1 MGSSENV
8 TMRWK
13 VDVSEYSKAMQEVK
27 VKLADVNA
35 DFKKATAGMDNWAS
49 STEGVSAKT
58 KQLTG
63 TLEAQQRKLDIL
75 KDKYNQFSNEEKA
88 SSVQA
93 QKVATQIKNQEAA
106 IAKTTKQ
113 ISDCNS
119 KMSDLKKA
127 SADSESAIGK
137 LTSTIKEQESKLSDL
152 KSKYANVV
160 LEQGKGSEEAKK
172 LASSINNLSRELQDN
187 KSKLSSAKAEAEKL
201 EYSEKKV
208 ETASESLSR
217 VIKDQESKLS
227 SLKTEY
233 KNVVLAQGENSSE
246 AKKLANSISDLS
258 GKLEKN
264 KEKMSSAEEKTNKF
278 DKTIG
283 KTKETSE
290 HFKTGISTMQVA
302 LGNLI
307 SQGFTKAVSAAK
319 DFITESLKVGMNF
332 DSSMSKVKAVSK
344 ASSEDM
350 AKLRDKAKEMG
361 ASTKFSATESAEAF
375 NYMAMA
381 GWKTEDMLGGID
393 GIMSLA
399 AASGTDLATT
409 SDIVTDALTA
419 MGYSAKDSGRL
430 ADVMAAASS
439 NANTNVEMMGGT
451 FQYVAPVVGA
461 LGYSMED
468 TAVAIGLMANSGIK
482 AEKAGTAMRSWLSR
496 MAAPTKESQE
506 AMDALGISMTN
517 TDGTMKPLS
526 QNMQELRE
534 KFKGLTKEQKA
545 QYAKSLAGQEAMS
558 GLLAIVNSSD
568 EDFDKLT
575 NAVANS
581 NGAAK
586 EMADTMQDNLGG
598 DITTLKS
605 KIEGLQIQIFEK
617 LSPYLRMAAD
627 FIGKIVDAAG
637 RAFDKMKPYIDGV
650 FDILGEFA
658 QVLGKVFDIIKP
670 YLKRFLGF
678 LSNAAR
684 HSKILKPLIVAVVSA
699 LATFAGLMTV
709 VVVINLIRR
718 AMQFLFA
725 TMMGNPIVLI
735 ISAIVGLAMALI
747 YAYKHSEKFRNIV
760 NGAFNAVKV
769 VVKAVI
775 EFIVNLFK
783 NAVTW
788 IMTAWSTVTTFFAE
802 VWNGIKSIFFGV
814 VDFFV
819 SIFKGAY
826 DGIIFAWSSF
836 VLFFQGLWDGIVA
849 IFSAVVGFFVSFFE
863 LEYRGATNIWRG
875 ITGFFS
881 GIWSGITGI
890 FSNVV
895 SFFAGNFQAAYNNIV
910 SIFSGIGGFFR
921 GLWNDISGA
930 FSSLGT
936 KIGDAIGG
944 AVKAGING
952 VLGMIEGTIN
962 GGIGMIN
969 GAIGLINKIPGVEIG
984 YMPSLNLPRLAQ
996 GGVLANGARAVIAG
1010 EDGAEAIVPLEK
1022 NTMWIRRVADELRT
1036 ELTSVNRTAF
1046 AKSSGNSVN
1055 IGGSTQTINF
1065 YQTINS
1071 PKPVDRLISYRE
1083 TNSLLFGAKARL
1095 RNV

>member
-1 MGSSENV
+1 MGNSENV

-13 VDVSEYSKAMQEVK
+13 VDISEYAKAMQEVK
-27 VKLADVNA
+27 TKLADVNA
-35 DFKKATAGMDNWAS
+35 DFKKATAGMDNWAN
-49 STEGVSAKT
+49 STEGVAAKN

-63 TLEAQQRKLDIL
+63 TLEAQQRKLEIL
-75 KDKYNQFSNEEKA
+75 KDKYSQFSNEEKE

-106 IAKTTKQ
+106 IAKTNKE

-119 KMSDLKKA
+119 KMLELKKA

-137 LTSTIKEQESKLSDL
+137 LTSTIKEQEGKLSDL

-160 LEQGKGSEEAKK
+160 LEQGKGSAEAKK
-172 LASSINNLSRELQDN
+172 LASSISNLSRELQDN
-187 KSKLSSAKAEAEKL
+187 KSKLAGAKTEAEKF

-217 VIKDQESKLS
+217 EIKDQEAKLS

-233 KNVVLAQGENSSE
+233 KNVVLAQGENSE
-246 AKKLANSISDLS
+246 KAKKLAGSISELS
-258 GKLEKN
+258 EKLEDN
-264 KEKMSSAEEKTNKF
+264 KRKMKDADSAADKLDKSIENVADSAEHSK
-278 DKTIG
+278 G
-283 KTKETSE
+283 
-290 HFKTGISTMQVA
+290 GISTMQIA
-302 LGNLI
+302 LGNLVADGI
-307 SQGFTKAVSAAK
+307 RTAIGAMK
-319 DFITESLKVGMNF
+319 DFIVESVKVGMNF
-332 DSSMSKVKAVSK
+332 DSAMSKVQAVSG
-344 ASSEDM
+344 ASGEELEQ
-350 AKLRDKAKEMG
+350 LRSKAKQMG
-361 ASTKFSATESAEAF
+361 ADTKFSATDAADAF

-381 GWKTEDMLGGID
+381 GWKTEDMLEGID
-393 GIMSLA
+393 GIMNLS

-496 MAAPTKESQE
+496 MAAPTKESGE
-506 AMDALGISMTN
+506 AMAALGLSITN
-517 TDGTMKPLS
+517 ADGTMKPLS

-534 KFKGLTKEQKA
+534 KFKGLTEEQKA

-568 EDFDKLT
+568 QDFDKLT

-586 EMADTMQDNLGG
+586 EMSEIMQDNLGG
-598 DITTLKS
+598 DMDNLKS
-605 KIEGLQIQIFEK
+605 KIESVQIAMFEQ
-617 LSPYLRMAAD
+617 LRP
-627 FIGKIVDAAG
+627 VL
-637 RAFDKMKPYIDGV
+637 RTV
-650 FDILGEFA
+650 A
-658 QVLGKVFDIIKP
+658 QFLGKVAEAFEWLVKNGAWLKPIIIGVATAFAIFAGKLAIVAIIK
-670 YLKRFLGF
+670 KV
-678 LSNAAR
+678 NAAM
-684 HSKILKPLIVAVVSA
+684 VV
-699 LATFAGLMTV
+699 LNT
-709 VVVINLIRR
+709 
-718 AMQFLFA
+718 
-725 TMMGNPIVLI
+725 TMKSNPILLI
-735 ISAIVGLAMALI
+735 ISLIAGLVMAFI

-760 NGAFNAVKV
+760 NGAFKAVKDV
-769 VVKAVI
+769 AKAVI
-775 EFIVNLFK
+775 DFIVNLFK
-783 NAVTW
+783 GAVNFIT
-788 IMTAWSTVTTFFAE
+788 TAWSGIIAFFTDI
-802 VWNGIKSIFFGV
+802 WNGIKLAFSSVIEFFA
-814 VDFFV
+814 

-826 DGIIFAWSSF
+826 EGVTLAWSSIGS
-836 VLFFQGLWDGIVA
+836 FFSGLWDGIVA
-849 IFSAVVGFFVSFFE
+849 VFSAVVGFFVSFFE
-863 LEYRGATNIWRG
+863 LEYRGATNMWNG

-881 GIWSGITGI
+881 GIWNGIVAVFSGVAGFFTSI
-890 FSNVV
+890 FQS
-895 SFFAGNFQAAYNNIV
+895 AYNNIV
-910 SIFSGIGGFFR
+910 AIFSGIGSFFR
-921 GLWNDISGA
+921 GLWDVISGA

-952 VLGMIEGTIN
+952 VLSIIEGTIN

-984 YMPSLNLPRLAQ
+984 YMPTLNLPRLAR

-1022 NTMWIRRVADELRT
+1022 NTMWIRRVANELRA
-1036 ELTSVNRTAF
+1036 ELTAINGTAF
-1046 AKSSGNSVN
+1046 AKSAANSVN
-1055 IGGSTQTINF
+1055 IGGSTQTVNF

-1071 PKPVDRLISYRE
+1071 PEPVDRLEAYRD
-1083 TNSLLFGAKARL
+1083 TKSLLFSAKARL
-1095 RNV
+1095 RHV

>member
-1 MGSSENV
+1 MGNSENV

-13 VDVSEYSKAMQEVK
+13 VDISEYAKAMQEVK
-27 VKLADVNA
+27 TKLADVNA
-35 DFKKATAGMDNWAS
+35 DFKKATAGMDNWAN
-49 STEGVSAKT
+49 STEGVAAKN

-63 TLEAQQRKLDIL
+63 TLEAQQRKLEIL
-75 KDKYNQFSNEEKA
+75 KDKYSQFSNEEKE

-106 IAKTTKQ
+106 IAKTNKE

-119 KMSDLKKA
+119 KMSELKKA

-152 KSKYANVV
+152 KSKY
-160 LEQGKGSEEAKK
+160 
-172 LASSINNLSRELQDN
+172 
-187 KSKLSSAKAEAEKL
+187 
-201 EYSEKKV
+201 
-208 ETASESLSR
+208 
-217 VIKDQESKLS
+217 
-227 SLKTEY
+227 
-233 KNVVLAQGENSSE
+233 KNVALAQGENSSE

-264 KEKMSSAEEKTNKF
+264 KEKMSSAEEKANKF

-307 SQGFTKAVSAAK
+307 AQGFAKAVSAAK

-332 DSSMSKVKAVSK
+332 ESSMSKVKAVSR

-517 TDGTMKPLS
+517 ADGTMKPLS

-617 LSPYLRMAAD
+617 LSPYLRKAVD
-627 FIGKIVDAAG
+627 FISKIVDAAG

-650 FDILGEFA
+650 FDILGECA
-658 QVLGKVFDIIKP
+658 QVFGKAFDIIKP
-670 YLKRFLGF
+670 YLKKFIGF

-684 HSKILKPLIVAVVSA
+684 HSKILKPLIAAVVSA

-709 VVVINLIRR
+709 VWVIDAIKK
-718 AMQFLFA
+718 AMGLLFA
-725 TMMGNPIVLI
+725 TMAMNPIVTIIALI
-735 ISAIVGLAMALI
+735 AGLVMAFI

-760 NGAFNAVKV
+760 NGAFNGVKI

-783 NAVTW
+783 NAVNW
-788 IMTAWSTVTTFFAE
+788 ITTAWNDVTTFFSVLWEGVKA
-802 VWNGIKSIFFGV
+802 VFFGV
-814 VDFFV
+814 IDFFV

-826 DGIIFAWSSF
+826 EGVTLAWSSI
-836 VLFFQGLWDGIVA
+836 VSFFSGLWDGIVA

-863 LEYRGATNIWRG
+863 LEYRGATNMWNG

-881 GIWSGITGI
+881 GIWNGIVAVFSGVAGFFTGI
-890 FSNVV
+890 FQ
-895 SFFAGNFQAAYNNIV
+895 GAYNNIV
-910 SIFSGIGGFFR
+910 AIFSGIGSFFR
-921 GLWNDISGA
+921 GLWDVISGA

-952 VLGMIEGTIN
+952 VLSIIEGTIN
-962 GGIGMIN
+962 SGIGMIN

-984 YMPSLNLPRLAQ
+984 YMPNLNLPRLAR

-1022 NTMWIRRVADELRT
+1022 NTMWIRRVANELRA
-1036 ELTSVNRTAF
+1036 ELTAINGTAF
-1046 AKSSGNSVN
+1046 AKSVANSVN
-1055 IGGSTQTINF
+1055 IGGSTQTVNF

-1071 PKPVDRLISYRE
+1071 PKPVDRLEAYRD
-1083 TNSLLFGAKARL
+1083 TKSLLFSAKARL
-1095 RNV
+1095 RHV

>member
-1 MGSSENV
+1 MGNSENV

-13 VDVSEYSKAMQEVK
+13 VDISEYSKAMQEVK
-27 VKLADVNA
+27 TKLADVNA
-35 DFKKATAGMDNWAS
+35 DFKKATAGMDNWAN

-63 TLEAQQRKLDIL
+63 TLEAQQRKLEIL
-75 KDKYNQFSNEEKA
+75 KDKYSQFSNEEKE

-106 IAKTTKQ
+106 IAKTTKG

-119 KMSDLKKA
+119 KMSELKKA

-152 KSKYANVV
+152 KSK
-160 LEQGKGSEEAKK
+160 
-172 LASSINNLSRELQDN
+172 
-187 KSKLSSAKAEAEKL
+187 
-201 EYSEKKV
+201 
-208 ETASESLSR
+208 
-217 VIKDQESKLS
+217 
-227 SLKTEY
+227 Y

-264 KEKMSSAEEKTNKF
+264 KEKMSSAEEKANKF

-307 SQGFTKAVSAAK
+307 AQGFAKAVSAAK

-332 DSSMSKVKAVSK
+332 ESSMSKVKAVSK

-350 AKLRDKAKEMG
+350 EKLRDKAKEMG
-361 ASTKFSATESAEAF
+361 ANTKFSATESAEAF

-393 GIMSLA
+393 GVMNLA

-439 NANTNVEMMGGT
+439 NANTNVEMMGRS
-451 FQYVAPVVGA
+451 FKYVAPLIGT

-468 TAVAIGLMANSGIK
+468 AALATGLMANAGTKS
-482 AEKAGTAMRSWLSR
+482 EQAGTAMRAWLTR
-496 MAAPTKESQE
+496 MAAPTK
-506 AMDALGISMTN
+506 DVNNALTELGVTLKNS
-517 TDGTMKPLS
+517 DGTMKPLNS
-526 QNMQELRE
+526 HMRELRE
-534 KFKGLTKEQKA
+534 KFKGLTADQKA
-545 QYAKSLAGQEAMS
+545 QYATALVGQEAMS
-558 GLLAIVNSSD
+558 GFLAIINTSD
-568 EDFDKLT
+568 DDFDKLT
-575 NAVANS
+575 NAISNS
-581 NGAAK
+581 KGAAK

-617 LSPYLRMAAD
+617 LSPYLRKAVD
-627 FIGKIVDAAG
+627 FISKIVDAAG
-637 RAFDKMKPYIDGV
+637 RAFEKMKPYIDGV

-658 QVLGKVFDIIKP
+658 QTLGQAFDIIKP
-670 YLKRFLGF
+670 YLKKFIEF

-684 HSKILKPLIVAVVSA
+684 HSKILKPLIAAVVSA

-709 VVVINLIRR
+709 VFVINQIKK
-718 AMQFLFA
+718 AMGLLFA
-725 TMMGNPIVLI
+725 AMAANPIVAIIALI
-735 ISAIVGLAMALI
+735 AGLVMAFI

-760 NGAFNAVKV
+760 NGAFNGVKA

-775 EFIVNLFK
+775 EFVVNLFK

-788 IMTAWSTVTTFFAE
+788 ITTAWSGITGFFSFIIDG
-802 VWNGIKSIFFGV
+802 VKGIFNAIAG
-814 VDFFV
+814 FFV
-819 SIFKGAY
+819 NIFKTDYEIITTVWSGITGFFSFII
-826 DGIIFAWSSF
+826 DGVKGIFNAIIGFFVNIFKADYEATTAIWSSIIG
-836 VLFFQGLWDGIVA
+836 FFSGLWDGIVSV
-849 IFSAVVGFFVSFFE
+849 FSNVAS
-863 LEYRGATNIWRG
+863 
-875 ITGFFS
+875 FFS
-881 GIWSGITGI
+881 GI
-890 FSNVV
+890 
-895 SFFAGNFQAAYNNIV
+895 FQSAYNNIV
-910 SIFSGIGGFFR
+910 SIFSGIGDFFL
-921 GLWNDISGA
+921 GLWSTISGA
-930 FSSLGT
+930 FSTLGT

-984 YMPSLNLPRLAQ
+984 YMPSLDLPRLAQ
-996 GGVLANGARAVIAG
+996 GGVLSNGARAVIAG

-1022 NTMWIRRVADELRT
+1022 NTMWIRKVAEELRT
-1036 ELTSVNRTAF
+1036 ELSYVNQTAFSRTA
-1046 AKSSGNSVN
+1046 AGSVS
-1055 IGGSTQTINF
+1055 IGGSTQTVNF
-1065 YQTINS
+1065 YQTNNS
-1071 PKPVDRLISYRE
+1071 PKAVDRLSVYRD
-1083 TNSLLFGAKARL
+1083 TKSLLFGAKARL
-1095 RNV
+1095 RHV

>member
-1 MGSSENV
+1 MGNSENV

-13 VDVSEYSKAMQEVK
+13 VDISEYSKAMQEVK
-27 VKLADVNA
+27 TKLADVNA

-63 TLEAQQRKLDIL
+63 TLEAQQRKLEIL
-75 KDKYNQFSNEEKA
+75 KDKYSQFSNEEKE

-106 IAKTTKQ
+106 IAKTTKE

-119 KMSDLKKA
+119 KMSELKKA

-152 KSKYANVV
+152 KSKY
-160 LEQGKGSEEAKK
+160 
-172 LASSINNLSRELQDN
+172 
-187 KSKLSSAKAEAEKL
+187 
-201 EYSEKKV
+201 
-208 ETASESLSR
+208 
-217 VIKDQESKLS
+217 
-227 SLKTEY
+227 

-258 GKLEKN
+258 GKLEQN
-264 KEKMSSAEEKTNKF
+264 KEKLSGAEEKANKF

-290 HFKTGISTMQVA
+290 HFKTGISTMQIA

-307 SQGFTKAVSAAK
+307 AQGFAKAVSAAK

-332 DSSMSKVKAVSK
+332 ESSMSKVKAVSK

-361 ASTKFSATESAEAF
+361 ANTKFSATESAEAF

-393 GIMSLA
+393 GVMNLA

-496 MAAPTKESQE
+496 MAAPTKETQD
-506 AMDALGISMTN
+506 AMDALGISITN
-517 TDGTMKPLS
+517 SDGTMKPLS
-526 QNMQELRE
+526 QSMQELRE

-558 GLLAIVNSSD
+558 GLLAIVNSSE
-568 EDFDKLT
+568 EDFNKLT
-575 NAVANS
+575 TAVAES

-617 LSPYLRMAAD
+617 LSPYLRKAVD
-627 FIGKIVDAAG
+627 FISKIVDAAG

-658 QVLGKVFDIIKP
+658 QALGQAFDIIKP
-670 YLKRFLGF
+670 YLKKFIEF

-684 HSKILKPLIVAVVSA
+684 HSKILTPLIVAVISA
-699 LATFAGLMTV
+699 LATFGGLMAV
-709 VVVINLIRR
+709 VFVIHQIEK
-718 AMQFLFA
+718 AMGLLFA
-725 TMMGNPIVLI
+725 TMAANPIVAIIALI
-735 ISAIVGLAMALI
+735 AGLVMAFI

-760 NGAFNAVKV
+760 NGAFNGIKV

-775 EFIVNLFK
+775 EFIVNLFR

-788 IMTAWSTVTTFFAE
+788 ITTAWGVLTTFFSDL
-802 VWNGIKSIFFGV
+802 WNAIVAIFSGV

-826 DGIIFAWSSF
+826 DGVIFAWNGF

-863 LEYRGATNIWRG
+863 LEYRGLTN
-875 ITGFFS
+875 
-881 GIWSGITGI
+881 IWSGITGFFQGLWDGIVAVFSGVAGFFSGI
-890 FSNVV
+890 F
-895 SFFAGNFQAAYNNIV
+895 QDAYNNIV

-921 GLWNDISGA
+921 GLWDDISGA
-930 FSSLGT
+930 FSNLGT
-936 KIGDAIGG
+936 RIGDAIGG

-984 YMPSLNLPRLAQ
+984 YMPSLDLPRLAR

-1022 NTMWIRRVADELRT
+1022 NTMWIRKVAEELRT
-1036 ELTSVNRTAF
+1036 ELSYVNQTAF
-1046 AKSSGNSVN
+1046 ARTAAGSVS
-1055 IGGSTQTINF
+1055 IGGSTQTVNF
-1065 YQTINS
+1065 YQTNNS
-1071 PKPVDRLISYRE
+1071 PKAVDRLSVYRD
-1083 TNSLLFGAKARL
+1083 TKSLLFGAKARL
-1095 RNV
+1095 RHV

>member
-1 MGSSENV
+1 
-8 TMRWK
+8 
-13 VDVSEYSKAMQEVK
+13 
-27 VKLADVNA
+27 
-35 DFKKATAGMDNWAS
+35 
-49 STEGVSAKT
+49 
-58 KQLTG
+58 
-63 TLEAQQRKLDIL
+63 
-75 KDKYNQFSNEEKA
+75 
-88 SSVQA
+88 
-93 QKVATQIKNQEAA
+93 
-106 IAKTTKQ
+106 
-113 ISDCNS
+113 
-119 KMSDLKKA
+119 
-127 SADSESAIGK
+127 
-137 LTSTIKEQESKLSDL
+137 
-152 KSKYANVV
+152 
-160 LEQGKGSEEAKK
+160 
-172 LASSINNLSRELQDN
+172 
-187 KSKLSSAKAEAEKL
+187 
-201 EYSEKKV
+201 
-208 ETASESLSR
+208 
-217 VIKDQESKLS
+217 
-227 SLKTEY
+227 
-233 KNVVLAQGENSSE
+233 
-246 AKKLANSISDLS
+246 
-258 GKLEKN
+258 
-264 KEKMSSAEEKTNKF
+264 
-278 DKTIG
+278 
-283 KTKETSE
+283 
-290 HFKTGISTMQVA
+290 
-302 LGNLI
+302 
-307 SQGFTKAVSAAK
+307 
-319 DFITESLKVGMNF
+319 MNF
-332 DSSMSKVKAVSK
+332 ESSMSKVKAVSK

-393 GIMSLA
+393 GIMNLA
-399 AASGTDLATT
+399 AASGADLATT

-496 MAAPTKESQE
+496 MAAPTKESGE
-506 AMDALGISMTN
+506 AMAALGLSITN
-517 TDGTMKPLS
+517 ADGTMKPLS

-534 KFKGLTKEQKA
+534 KFKGLTEEQKA

-558 GLLAIVNSSD
+558 GLLAIVNAS
-568 EDFDKLT
+568 EDDFNKLT
-575 NAVANS
+575 DAVANS
-581 NGAAK
+581 NGEAK
-586 EMADTMQDNLGG
+586 RMADTMQDNLGG

-617 LSPYLRMAAD
+617 LSPYLRTAVD
-627 FIGKIVDAAG
+627 FISKIVDAAG
-637 RAFDKMKPYIDGV
+637 RAFEKMKPYIDGV

-658 QVLGKVFDIIKP
+658 QVLGKVFGIIKP
-670 YLKRFLGF
+670 YLKKFLGF

-709 VVVINLIRR
+709 VVVINLIRK
-718 AMQFLFA
+718 AMSILFA
-725 TMMGNPIVLI
+725 TMMANPIVLI

-760 NGAFNAVKV
+760 NGAFNGIKV

-788 IMTAWSTVTTFFAE
+788 ITTAWNDVTTFFSVLWEGVKA
-802 VWNGIKSIFFGV
+802 VFFGV
-814 VDFFV
+814 IDFFV

-826 DGIIFAWSSF
+826 EGVTLAWSSI
-836 VLFFQGLWDGIVA
+836 VSFFSGLWDGIVA

-863 LEYRGATNIWRG
+863 LEYRGATNMWNG

-881 GIWSGITGI
+881 GIWNGIVAVFSGVAGFFTGI
-890 FSNVV
+890 FQ
-895 SFFAGNFQAAYNNIV
+895 GAYNNIV
-910 SIFSGIGGFFR
+910 AIFSGIGSFFR
-921 GLWNDISGA
+921 GLWDVISGA

-952 VLGMIEGTIN
+952 VLSIIEGTIN
-962 GGIGMIN
+962 SGIGMIN

-984 YMPSLNLPRLAQ
+984 YMPNLNLPRLAR

-1022 NTMWIRRVADELRT
+1022 NTMWIRRVAEELRT
-1036 ELTSVNRTAF
+1036 ELSYVNKTAF
-1046 AKSSGNSVN
+1046 SKTTGGTVN
-1055 IGGSTQTINF
+1055 VGGSTQTVNF

-1071 PKPVDRLISYRE
+1071 PKTVDRLEAYRD
-1083 TNSLLFGAKARL
+1083 TKSLLFGAKARL